1 MKCSAFA
8 ASLLLLSVAAMPVAA
23 DDESGRIRVIG
34 RASQEVAPDFASVE
48 VGVESRGATPAAA
61 LDAASQAAKGIVT
74 TAKEMG
80 VADADIGTSAI
91 TLQPRIK
98 NVRQPDGTMGER
110 EDGYT
115 ASNRVR
121 VRLAEMGKLGELM
134 RRTLDSGANR
144 IQGIGFRLRDPAAAE
159 AAVQVAAVKDAKAQA
174 ERIAE
179 ATGVKLG
186 TVLSID
192 SPPRADAPRPP
203 PYALTMKGPA
213 ASRGRTAVP
222 VEAGSIETSAE
233 VEAVFAIGR

>member
-1 MKCSAFA
+1 
-8 ASLLLLSVAAMPVAA
+8 
-23 DDESGRIRVIG
+23 
-34 RASQEVAPDFASVE
+34 
-48 VGVESRGATPAAA
+48 VESRGATPAAA
-61 LDAASQAAKGIVT
+61 LAAASQAAKGIVA

-80 VADADIGTSAI
+80 VAEADIGTSAV

-98 NVRQPDGTMGER
+98 NVRLPDGTMGER

-121 VRLAEMGKLGELM
+121 VRLAEMGKLGDLM

-144 IQGIGFRLRDPAAAE
+144 IQGISFGLRDPAAAD

-186 TVLSID
+186 SVISID
-192 SPPRADAPRPP
+192 SPPRTESPRPM
-203 PYALTMKGPA
+203 PYGLAMKA
-213 ASRGRTAVP
+213 AAPRGRTAVP

-233 VEAVFAIGR
+233 VDAVFAIGR

>member
-1 MKCSAFA
+1 MKCFA
-8 ASLLLLSVAAMPVAA
+8 LAGSLLLLAVASPAAA
-23 DDESGRIRVIG
+23 DDEPGRIRVIG

-48 VGVESRGATPAAA
+48 IGVESRGATPAAA
-61 LDAASQAAKGIVT
+61 LDAASQAAKGIVA
-74 TAKEMG
+74 TAKELG
-80 VADADIGTSAI
+80 VAEADIGTSAV

-98 NVRQPDGTMGER
+98 NVRLPDGTMGER

-121 VRLAEMGKLGELM
+121 VRLAEMGRLGELM

-144 IQGIGFRLRDPAAAE
+144 IQGISFGLRDPAAAD

-186 TVLSID
+186 SVIAID
-192 SPPRADAPRPP
+192 SPPRTESPRPM
-203 PYALTMKGPA
+203 PYGLAMKA
-213 ASRGRTAVP
+213 AAPRGRTAVP

-233 VEAVFAIGR
+233 VDAVFAIGR

>member
-1 MKCSAFA
+1 MKCFA
-8 ASLLLLSVAAMPVAA
+8 LAGSLLLLAVASPAAA

-48 VGVESRGATPAAA
+48 IGVESRGATPAAA
-61 LDAASQAAKGIVT
+61 LDAASQAAKGIVA

-80 VADADIGTSAI
+80 VAEADIGTSAV

-98 NVRQPDGTMGER
+98 NVRLPDGTMGER

-121 VRLAEMGKLGELM
+121 VRLAEMGKLGDLM

-144 IQGIGFRLRDPAAAE
+144 IQGISFGLRDPAAAD

-186 TVLSID
+186 SVISID
-192 SPPRADAPRPP
+192 SPPRAESPRPM
-203 PYALTMKGPA
+203 PYGLAMKA
-213 ASRGRTAVP
+213 AAPRGRTAVP

-233 VEAVFAIGR
+233 VDAVFAIGR

>member
-1 MKCSAFA
+1 MKCFA
-8 ASLLLLSVAAMPVAA
+8 LAGSLLLLAVASPAAA

-48 VGVESRGATPAAA
+48 IGVESRGATPAAA
-61 LDAASQAAKGIVT
+61 LDAASQAAKGIVA
-74 TAKEMG
+74 TAKELG
-80 VADADIGTSAI
+80 VAEADIGTSAV

-98 NVRQPDGTMGER
+98 TVRLPDGTMGER

-121 VRLAEMGKLGELM
+121 VRLAEMGRLGELM

-144 IQGIGFRLRDPAAAE
+144 IQGISFGLRDPAAAD

-186 TVLSID
+186 SVIAID
-192 SPPRADAPRPP
+192 SPPRAESPGPMPYGLAMKAAAP
-203 PYALTMKGPA
+203 
-213 ASRGRTAVP
+213 RGRTAVP

-233 VEAVFAIGR
+233 VDAVFAISR

>member
-1 MKCSAFA
+1 VKCFA
-8 ASLLLLSVAAMPVAA
+8 LAGSLLLLAVASPAAA

-48 VGVESRGATPAAA
+48 IGVESRGATPAAA
-61 LDAASQAAKGIVT
+61 LDAASQAAKGIVA

-80 VADADIGTSAI
+80 VAEADIGTSAV

-98 NVRQPDGTMGER
+98 NVRLPDGTMGER

-121 VRLAEMGKLGELM
+121 VRLAEMGKLGDLM

-144 IQGIGFRLRDPAAAE
+144 IQGISFGLRDPAAAD

-186 TVLSID
+186 SVIAID
-192 SPPRADAPRPP
+192 SPPRTESPRPM
-203 PYALTMKGPA
+203 PYGLAMKA
-213 ASRGRTAVP
+213 AAPRGRTAVP

-233 VEAVFAIGR
+233 VDAVFAIGR

>member
-1 MKCSAFA
+1 MKCFA
-8 ASLLLLSVAAMPVAA
+8 LAGSLLLLAAASPAAA

-48 VGVESRGATPAAA
+48 IGVESRGATPAAA
-61 LDAASQAAKGIVT
+61 LDAASQAAKGIVA

-80 VADADIGTSAI
+80 VAEADIGTSAV

-98 NVRQPDGTMGER
+98 NVRLPDGTMGER

-121 VRLAEMGKLGELM
+121 VRLAEMGRLGELM

-144 IQGIGFRLRDPAAAE
+144 IQGISFGLRDPAAAD

-186 TVLSID
+186 SVISID
-192 SPPRADAPRPP
+192 SPPRTESPRPMPYGLAMKAAAPR
-203 PYALTMKGPA
+203 
-213 ASRGRTAVP
+213 GRSAVP

-233 VEAVFAIGR
+233 VDAVFAIGR

>member
-1 MKCSAFA
+1 MLLAA
-8 ASLLLLSVAAMPVAA
+8 ASPAAA

-48 VGVESRGATPAAA
+48 IGVESRGATPAAA
-61 LDAASQAAKGIVT
+61 LDAASQAAKGIVA

-80 VADADIGTSAI
+80 VAEADIGTSAV

-98 NVRQPDGTMGER
+98 NVRLPDGTMGER

-121 VRLAEMGKLGELM
+121 VRLAEMGRLGELM

-144 IQGIGFRLRDPAAAE
+144 IQGISFGLRDPAAAD

-186 TVLSID
+186 SVISID
-192 SPPRADAPRPP
+192 SPPRTESPRPMPYGLAMKAAAPR
-203 PYALTMKGPA
+203 
-213 ASRGRTAVP
+213 GRSAVP

-233 VEAVFAIGR
+233 VDAVFAIGR

>member
-1 MKCSAFA
+1 MKCFA
-8 ASLLLLSVAAMPVAA
+8 LAGSLLLLAAASPAAA

-48 VGVESRGATPAAA
+48 IGVESRGATPAAA
-61 LDAASQAAKGIVT
+61 LDAASQAAKGIVA

-80 VADADIGTSAI
+80 VAEADIGTSAV

-98 NVRQPDGTMGER
+98 NVRLPDGTMGER

-144 IQGIGFRLRDPAAAE
+144 IQGISFGLRDPAAAD

-186 TVLSID
+186 SVIAID
-192 SPPRADAPRPP
+192 SPPRTESPRPM
-203 PYALTMKGPA
+203 PYGLAMKA
-213 ASRGRTAVP
+213 AAPRGRTAVP
-222 VEAGSIETSAE
+222 LEAGSIETSAE
-233 VEAVFAIGR
+233 VDAVFAIGR

>member
-1 MKCSAFA
+1 MKCSALA

-144 IQGIGFRLRDPAAAE
+144 IQGISFGLRDPAAAD
-159 AAVQVAAVKDAKAQA
+159 AAVQVAAVKDARAQA

-186 TVLSID
+186 TVVSID
-192 SPPRADAPRPP
+192 SPPRADTPRPA
-203 PYALTMKGPA
+203 PYGLAMKA
-213 ASRGRTAVP
+213 APSRGRTAVP

>member
-1 MKCSAFA
+1 MKCFA
-8 ASLLLLSVAAMPVAA
+8 LAGSLLLLAAASPAAA

-48 VGVESRGATPAAA
+48 IGVESRGATPAAA
-61 LDAASQAAKGIVT
+61 LDAASQAAKGIVA

-80 VADADIGTSAI
+80 VAEADIGTSAV

-98 NVRQPDGTMGER
+98 NVRLPDGTMSER

-134 RRTLDSGANR
+134 RHTLDSGANR
-144 IQGIGFRLRDPAAAE
+144 IQGISFGLRDPAAAD

-186 TVLSID
+186 SVISID
-192 SPPRADAPRPP
+192 SPPRAESPGPMPYGLAMKAAAP
-203 PYALTMKGPA
+203 
-213 ASRGRTAVP
+213 RGRTAVP

-233 VEAVFAIGR
+233 VDAVFAIGR

>member
-1 MKCSAFA
+1 MKCFA
-8 ASLLLLSVAAMPVAA
+8 LAGSLLLLAVASPAAA
-23 DDESGRIRVIG
+23 DDEPGRIRVIG

-48 VGVESRGATPAAA
+48 IGVESRGATPAVA
-61 LDAASQAAKGIVT
+61 LDAASQAAKGIVA

-80 VADADIGTSAI
+80 VAEADIGTSAI

-98 NVRQPDGTMGER
+98 NVRLPDGTMGER

-144 IQGIGFRLRDPAAAE
+144 IQGISFGLRDPAAAD

-186 TVLSID
+186 SMISID
-192 SPPRADAPRPP
+192 SPPRAESPRPM
-203 PYALTMKGPA
+203 PYGLAMKA
-213 ASRGRTAVP
+213 AAPRGRTAVP
-222 VEAGSIETSAE
+222 VVAGSIETSAE
-233 VEAVFAIGR
+233 VDAVFAISR

>member
-1 MKCSAFA
+1 MKCFA
-8 ASLLLLSVAAMPVAA
+8 LAGSLLLLAVASPAAA
-23 DDESGRIRVIG
+23 DDEPGRIRVIG

-48 VGVESRGATPAAA
+48 IGVESRGATPAAA
-61 LDAASQAAKGIVT
+61 LDAASQAAKGIVA

-80 VADADIGTSAI
+80 VAEADIGTSAV

-98 NVRQPDGTMGER
+98 NVRLPDGTMGER

-121 VRLAEMGKLGELM
+121 VRLAEMGRLGELM

-144 IQGIGFRLRDPAAAE
+144 IQGISFGLRDPAAAD

-186 TVLSID
+186 SVISID
-192 SPPRADAPRPP
+192 SPPRTESPRPM
-203 PYALTMKGPA
+203 PYGLAMKA
-213 ASRGRTAVP
+213 AAPRGRTAVP

-233 VEAVFAIGR
+233 VDAVFAIGR

>member
-1 MKCSAFA
+1 MKCFA
-8 ASLLLLSVAAMPVAA
+8 LAGSLLLLAVASPAA
-23 DDESGRIRVIG
+23 AHDESGRIRVIG

-48 VGVESRGATPAAA
+48 IGVESRGATPAAA
-61 LDAASQAAKGIVT
+61 LDAASQAAKGIVA

-80 VADADIGTSAI
+80 VAEADIGTSAV

-98 NVRQPDGTMGER
+98 NVRLPDGTMGER

-121 VRLAEMGKLGELM
+121 VRLAEMGKLGDLM

-144 IQGIGFRLRDPAAAE
+144 IQGISFGLRDPAAAD

-186 TVLSID
+186 SVISID
-192 SPPRADAPRPP
+192 SPPRTESPRPM
-203 PYALTMKGPA
+203 PYGLAMKA
-213 ASRGRTAVP
+213 AAPRGRTAVP

-233 VEAVFAIGR
+233 VDAVFAIGR

>member
-1 MKCSAFA
+1 MKCFA
-8 ASLLLLSVAAMPVAA
+8 LAGSLLLLAAASPAAA

-48 VGVESRGATPAAA
+48 IGVESRGATPAAA
-61 LDAASQAAKGIVT
+61 LDAASQAAKGIVA

-80 VADADIGTSAI
+80 VAEADIGTSAV

-98 NVRQPDGTMGER
+98 NVRLPDGTTGER

-121 VRLAEMGKLGELM
+121 VRLAEMGRLGELM

-144 IQGIGFRLRDPAAAE
+144 IQGISFGLRDPAAAD

-186 TVLSID
+186 SVISID
-192 SPPRADAPRPP
+192 SPPRTESPRPM
-203 PYALTMKGPA
+203 PYGLAMKA
-213 ASRGRTAVP
+213 AAPRGRTAVP

-233 VEAVFAIGR
+233 VDAVFAIGR

>member
-1 MKCSAFA
+1 MKCFA
-8 ASLLLLSVAAMPVAA
+8 LAGSLLLLAAASPAAA

-48 VGVESRGATPAAA
+48 IGVESRGATPAAA
-61 LDAASQAAKGIVT
+61 LDAASQAAKGIVA
-74 TAKEMG
+74 TAKELG
-80 VADADIGTSAI
+80 VAEADIGTSAV

-98 NVRQPDGTMGER
+98 NVRLPDGTMGER

-144 IQGIGFRLRDPAAAE
+144 IQGISFGLRDPAAAD

-186 TVLSID
+186 SVIAID
-192 SPPRADAPRPP
+192 SPPRTESPRPM
-203 PYALTMKGPA
+203 PYGLAMKA
-213 ASRGRTAVP
+213 AAPRGRTAVP

-233 VEAVFAIGR
+233 VDAVFAIGR

>member
-1 MKCSAFA
+1 MKCFA
-8 ASLLLLSVAAMPVAA
+8 LAGSLLLLAAASPAAA

-48 VGVESRGATPAAA
+48 IGVESRGATPAAA
-61 LDAASQAAKGIVT
+61 LDAASQAAKGIVAT
-74 TAKEMG
+74 SKEMG
-80 VADADIGTSAI
+80 VAEADIGTSAV

-98 NVRQPDGTMGER
+98 NVRLPDGTMGER

-144 IQGIGFRLRDPAAAE
+144 IQGISFGLRDPAAAD

-186 TVLSID
+186 SVISIE
-192 SPPRADAPRPP
+192 SPPRNESPRPMPYGLAMKAAAPR
-203 PYALTMKGPA
+203 
-213 ASRGRTAVP
+213 SRTAVP

-233 VEAVFAIGR
+233 VDAVFAIGR

>member
-1 MKCSAFA
+1 MKCFA
-8 ASLLLLSVAAMPVAA
+8 LAGSLLLLAAASPAAA

-48 VGVESRGATPAAA
+48 IGVESRGATPAAA
-61 LDAASQAAKGIVT
+61 LDAASQAAKGIVA

-80 VADADIGTSAI
+80 VAEADIGTSAV

-98 NVRQPDGTMGER
+98 NVRLPDGTMGER

-121 VRLAEMGKLGELM
+121 VRLAEMGRLGELM
-134 RRTLDSGANR
+134 RRTLDTGANR
-144 IQGIGFRLRDPAAAE
+144 IQGISFGLRDPAAAD

-186 TVLSID
+186 SVISID
-192 SPPRADAPRPP
+192 SPPRTESPRPM
-203 PYALTMKGPA
+203 PYGLAMKA
-213 ASRGRTAVP
+213 AAPRGRTAVP

-233 VEAVFAIGR
+233 VDAVFAIGR

>member
-1 MKCSAFA
+1 MKCFA
-8 ASLLLLSVAAMPVAA
+8 LAGSLLLLAAASPAAA

-48 VGVESRGATPAAA
+48 IGVESRGATPAAA
-61 LDAASQAAKGIVT
+61 LDAASQAAKGIVA
-74 TAKEMG
+74 TAKELG
-80 VADADIGTSAI
+80 VAEADIGTSAV

-98 NVRQPDGTMGER
+98 NVRLPDGTMGER

-121 VRLAEMGKLGELM
+121 VRLAEMGRLGELM

-144 IQGIGFRLRDPAAAE
+144 IQGISFGLRDPAAAD

-186 TVLSID
+186 SVIAID
-192 SPPRADAPRPP
+192 SPPRTESPRPM
-203 PYALTMKGPA
+203 PYGLAMKA
-213 ASRGRTAVP
+213 AAPRGRTAVP

-233 VEAVFAIGR
+233 VDAVFAIGR

>member
-1 MKCSAFA
+1 MKCFA
-8 ASLLLLSVAAMPVAA
+8 LAGSLLLLAVATPAAA
-23 DDESGRIRVIG
+23 DDEPGRIRVIG

-48 VGVESRGATPAAA
+48 IGVESRGATPAAA
-61 LDAASQAAKGIVT
+61 LDAASQAAKGIVAA
-74 TAKEMG
+74 AKEMG
-80 VADADIGTSAI
+80 VAEADIGTSAI

-98 NVRQPDGTMGER
+98 NVRLPDGTMGER

-121 VRLAEMGKLGELM
+121 VRLAEMGRLGELM

-144 IQGIGFRLRDPAAAE
+144 IQGISFGLRDPAAAD

-186 TVLSID
+186 SVISID
-192 SPPRADAPRPP
+192 SPPRAEAPRPM
-203 PYALTMKGPA
+203 PYGLAMKA
-213 ASRGRTAVP
+213 AAPRGRTAVP

-233 VEAVFAIGR
+233 VDAVFAVSR

>member
-1 MKCSAFA
+1 MKSFALASA
-8 ASLLLLSVAAMPVAA
+8 LLLLAVATVPAAA
-23 DDESGRIRVIG
+23 DDEPGRIRVIG

-48 VGVESRGATPAAA
+48 IGVESRGATPAAA
-61 LDAASQAAKGIVT
+61 LDAASQAAKGIVA

-80 VADADIGTSAI
+80 VAEADIGTSAI

-98 NVRQPDGTMGER
+98 NVRQSDGTTAER
-110 EDGYT
+110 EDGYL

-144 IQGIGFRLRDPAAAE
+144 IQGISFGLRDPAAAE

-186 TVLSID
+186 TVISID
-192 SPPRADAPRPP
+192 APPRTESARPM
-203 PYALTMKGPA
+203 PYAMAMKAPA
-213 ASRGRTAVP
+213 PRGRTAVP

-233 VEAVFAIGR
+233 VDAVFAIGR

>member
-1 MKCSAFA
+1 MKCFA
-8 ASLLLLSVAAMPVAA
+8 LAGSLLLLAVASPAAA

-48 VGVESRGATPAAA
+48 IGVESRGATPAAA
-61 LDAASQAAKGIVT
+61 LDAASQAAKGIVA

-80 VADADIGTSAI
+80 VAEADIGTSAV

-98 NVRQPDGTMGER
+98 NVRLPDGTMGER

-144 IQGIGFRLRDPAAAE
+144 IQGISFGLRDPAAAD

-186 TVLSID
+186 SVISID
-192 SPPRADAPRPP
+192 SPPRTESPRPM
-203 PYALTMKGPA
+203 PYGLAMKA
-213 ASRGRTAVP
+213 AAPRGRTAVP

-233 VEAVFAIGR
+233 VDAVFAIGR

>member
-1 MKCSAFA
+1 MKCFA
-8 ASLLLLSVAAMPVAA
+8 LAGSLLLLAAASPAAA

-48 VGVESRGATPAAA
+48 IGVESRGATPAAA
-61 LDAASQAAKGIVT
+61 LDAASQAAKGIVA

-80 VADADIGTSAI
+80 VAEADIGTSAV

-98 NVRQPDGTMGER
+98 NVRLPDGTMGER

-121 VRLAEMGKLGELM
+121 VRLAEMGRLGELM
-134 RRTLDSGANR
+134 RRTLGTGANR
-144 IQGIGFRLRDPAAAE
+144 IQGISFGLRDPAAAD

-186 TVLSID
+186 SVISID
-192 SPPRADAPRPP
+192 SPPRTESPRPM
-203 PYALTMKGPA
+203 PYGLAMKA
-213 ASRGRTAVP
+213 AAPRGRTAVP

-233 VEAVFAIGR
+233 VDAVFAIGR

>member
-1 MKCSAFA
+1 MKCFA
-8 ASLLLLSVAAMPVAA
+8 LAGSLLLLAVASPAAA

-48 VGVESRGATPAAA
+48 IGVESRGATPAAA
-61 LDAASQAAKGIVT
+61 LDAASQAAKGIVA

-80 VADADIGTSAI
+80 VAEADIGTSAV

-98 NVRQPDGTMGER
+98 NVRLPDGTMGER

-121 VRLAEMGKLGELM
+121 VRLAEMGRLGELM

-144 IQGIGFRLRDPAAAE
+144 IQGISFGLRDPAAAD

-186 TVLSID
+186 SVISID
-192 SPPRADAPRPP
+192 SPPRTESPRPM
-203 PYALTMKGPA
+203 PYALAMKA
-213 ASRGRTAVP
+213 AAPRGRTAVP
-222 VEAGSIETSAE
+222 VEAGSIDTSAE
-233 VEAVFAIGR
+233 VDAVFAIGR

>member
-1 MKCSAFA
+1 MKCFA
-8 ASLLLLSVAAMPVAA
+8 LAGSLLLLAAASPAAA

-48 VGVESRGATPAAA
+48 IGVESRGATPAAA
-61 LDAASQAAKGIVT
+61 LDAASQAAKGIVA

-80 VADADIGTSAI
+80 VAEADIGTSAV

-98 NVRQPDGTMGER
+98 NVRLPDGTMGER

-121 VRLAEMGKLGELM
+121 VRLAEMGRLGDLM

-144 IQGIGFRLRDPAAAE
+144 IQGISFGLRDPAAAD

-186 TVLSID
+186 SVIAID
-192 SPPRADAPRPP
+192 SPPRTESPRPM
-203 PYALTMKGPA
+203 PYGLAMKA
-213 ASRGRTAVP
+213 AAPRGRTAVP
-222 VEAGSIETSAE
+222 VVAGSIETSAE
-233 VEAVFAIGR
+233 VDAVFAIGR

>member
-1 MKCSAFA
+1 VKCFA
-8 ASLLLLSVAAMPVAA
+8 LAGSLLLLAVASPAAA
-23 DDESGRIRVIG
+23 DDEPGRIRVIG

-48 VGVESRGATPAAA
+48 IGVESRGATPAAA
-61 LDAASQAAKGIVT
+61 LDAASQAAKGIVA

-80 VADADIGTSAI
+80 VAEADIGTSAV

-98 NVRQPDGTMGER
+98 NVRLPDGTMGER

-121 VRLAEMGKLGELM
+121 VRLAEMGRLGELM

-144 IQGIGFRLRDPAAAE
+144 IQGISFGLRDPAAAD

-186 TVLSID
+186 SVISID
-192 SPPRADAPRPP
+192 SPPRTESPRPM
-203 PYALTMKGPA
+203 PYGLAMKA
-213 ASRGRTAVP
+213 AAPRGRTAVP

-233 VEAVFAIGR
+233 VDAVFAIGR

>member
-1 MKCSAFA
+1 MKCFA
-8 ASLLLLSVAAMPVAA
+8 LAGSLLLLTAASPAAA

-48 VGVESRGATPAAA
+48 IGVESRGATPAAA
-61 LDAASQAAKGIVT
+61 LDAASQAAKGIVA

-80 VADADIGTSAI
+80 VAEADIGTSAV

-98 NVRQPDGTMGER
+98 NVRLPDGTMGER

-121 VRLAEMGKLGELM
+121 VRLAEMGRLGELM

-144 IQGIGFRLRDPAAAE
+144 IQGISFGLRDPAAAD

-186 TVLSID
+186 SVISID
-192 SPPRADAPRPP
+192 SPPRTESPRPM
-203 PYALTMKGPA
+203 PYGLAMKA
-213 ASRGRTAVP
+213 AAPRGRTAVP

-233 VEAVFAIGR
+233 VDAVFAISR